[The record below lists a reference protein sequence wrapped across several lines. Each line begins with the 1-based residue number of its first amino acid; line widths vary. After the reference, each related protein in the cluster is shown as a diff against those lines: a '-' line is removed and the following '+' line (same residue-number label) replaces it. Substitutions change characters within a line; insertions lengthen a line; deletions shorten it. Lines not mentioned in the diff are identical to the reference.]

1 MAICVLPAG
10 VGCCEVPDSDRIP
23 LIEEAYMSETFASI
37 CRIILM
43 AIFFTVLRSMG
54 YSWDSGHWEWW
65 ILTAL
70 LVATNVV
77 TLVEKNDSLSER
89 FSKNQNF

>member
-1 MAICVLPAG
+1 
-10 VGCCEVPDSDRIP
+10 
-23 LIEEAYMSETFASI
+23 MSETSASI

-77 TLVEKNDSLSER
+77 TLVEK
-89 FSKNQNF
+89 K